1 MALPSFG
8 DILLFLIIA
17 FEKQRA
23 IEAFVDSSCLKINH
37 FFHWMKGEKFT
48 FSYFVTRV
56 RLINT
61 IILKT
66 KSMVLFH
73 NHQVKWILTPIQSL
87 NLLLPIYFCEILD
100 MEHDTLTYSVS
111 NLVLSKTSQK
121 YSKGFWNQFWPKWTI
136 NYPIVCWLCLLQPQ
150 MPGWQ

>member
-1 MALPSFG
+1 
-8 DILLFLIIA
+8 
-17 FEKQRA
+17 
-23 IEAFVDSSCLKINH
+23 
-37 FFHWMKGEKFT
+37 MKGEKFT

-121 YSKGFWNQFWPKWTI
+121 YSTGF
-136 NYPIVCWLCLLQPQ
+136 
-150 MPGWQ
+150 